1 MEFDKVIKKRKST
14 RDFNKKSVSFK
25 DVLEAISSTIE
36 GPFSGNHNN
45 LNFLIIEN
53 PETIKKISKHCQQTW
68 IQNSKLLIII
78 CSDER
83 HLEETYGE
91 RGRVYSRQQAGA
103 AISTLLLKLTELSID
118 SCWVGSYA
126 DDLLKEILKIP
137 QHIQIEAIIPTGHET
152 KISVKPKKKKLSS
165 VLYWETW
172 KNYKRPTIFE
182 EKVDKLSLR
191 RI

>member
-1 MEFDKVIKKRKST
+1 MEFNKVIKKRKSA
-14 RDFNKKSVSFK
+14 RDFNKKFVSFK
-25 DVLEAISSTIE
+25 DILESISSALE

-45 LNFLIIEN
+45 LHFLIIEN
-53 PETIKKISKHCQQTW
+53 PETIKKISKHCQQIW
-68 IQNSKLLIII
+68 IQNSKLLVIV

-91 RGRVYSRQQAGA
+91 RGRVYSKQQAGA
-103 AISTLLLKLTELSID
+103 AIATLLLKLTDLSID
-118 SCWVGSYA
+118 SCWVGSYT

-137 QHIQIEAIIPTGHET
+137 QHIQIEAIIPTGYES
-152 KISVKPKKKKLSS
+152 KNLAKPKKKKLSS
-165 VLYWETW
+165 AIYWESW
-172 KNYKRPTIFE
+172 KKDKRPTIFE